1 MYKRI
6 GLLRKSNGKTQK
18 EVAEILGVS
27 QGTYARY
34 ERGESPFPATCLLK
48 LSLLYDVSSDYI
60 VEQTDN
66 PKKRH

>member
-27 QGTYARY
+27 QGTYGRY
-34 ERGESPFPATCLLK
+34 ERGQAPLRARHLLK

-60 VEQTDN
+60 VDETDN
-66 PKKRH
+66 PKRNH